1 MSFTAL
7 EPRLSEL
14 GSRVGDL
21 LTDERR
27 GWYAEFLEV
36 GEYGLALEMLADW
49 LSEEEA
55 PIPDGARTEA
65 LALASAMGIHERVA
79 GALSLCPPSS
89 T

>member
-1 MSFTAL
+1 MSFAAL

-14 GSRVGDL
+14 GSRLGDL
-21 LTDERR
+21 LTDQRR

-49 LSEEEA
+49 LSEKEV

-65 LALASAMGIHERVA
+65 LALASEMGIHERVA
-79 GALSLCPPSS
+79 GGLSLCPPA
-89 T
+89 TT